1 MKNFAAA
8 LLLASAMPVLAASG
22 PASTVITINNVHP
35 MAAHNSQGYLG
46 VDIRDVTDDQ
56 VAALKLKEA
65 GGAEITMLDHDGPAS
80 KAGLKEH
87 DVILQM
93 NGQTIEG
100 EEQLRRMLHET
111 PAGRT
116 IALSISRDGQPQTI
130 SVQLG
135 NRTEVER
142 QAWDSHFTIPEP
154 PMPPAFT
161 QGFMGSG
168 VVAPITPLSPDA
180 PIVISRGFVSLRT
193 SDTGAMVETLTP
205 QLADFFGAK
214 KGVLIASVDEKS
226 PAATAGLKAGDV
238 ITKANATEIAT
249 PNDWIRTVRESR
261 GKPVTLTVLRNKQ
274 EQTITITPAESKDK
288 KHSELEQFNFDFPD
302 TQAMVAE
309 MKPEI
314 AAIAEAARLQ
324 ALDMKGEMQDNA
336 ELRAQVEKAEADAR
350 KLADSPEFREKL
362 KMQVDQ
368 VKQLDDPK
376 FKEQMDRFKQ
386 QMQEWKMNLPPHFD

>member
-65 GGAEITMLDHDGPAS
+65 GGAEIVMLDHDGPAS

-87 DVILQM
+87 DVVLQM
-93 NGQTIEG
+93 NGQAIEG

-135 NRTEVER
+135 NRAEVER

-154 PMPPAFT
+154 PTPPLFM
-161 QGFMGSG
+161 QKGFMGSG
-168 VVAPITPLSPDA
+168 AVATVPPVSPDA
-180 PIVISRGFVSLRT
+180 PIIISRSFVSLRT
-193 SDTGAMVETLTP
+193 SDTGALVENLTP

-249 PNDWIRTVRESR
+249 PSDWIRTVRENR

-274 EQTITITPAESKDK
+274 EQTITITPADSKDK
-288 KHSELEQFNFDFPD
+288 KHSELEQFNLDLPD

-309 MKPEI
+309 MKPEMS
-314 AAIAEAARLQ
+314 ALADAVRQQ
-324 ALDMKGEMQDNA
+324 ALDMSGEMQDNA
-336 ELRAQVEKAEADAR
+336 ELRAR
-350 KLADSPEFREKL
+350 PTST
-362 KMQVDQ
+362 
-368 VKQLDDPK
+368 
-376 FKEQMDRFKQ
+376 
-386 QMQEWKMNLPPHFD
+386 